1 MKIKFIFTAIP
12 LIILLACSDKNEQTE
27 MDYKPKSEIDSLESL
42 KQNKSKEVDSLK
54 NELEMLRSKRD
65 SLKSES
71 N

>member
-12 LIILLACSDKNEQTE
+12 LIIFIACSDNNEQNK
-27 MDYKPKSEIDSLESL
+27 MDYKPSSEIDSLESL
-42 KQNKSKEVDSLK
+42 KQYKSAEVDSLK
-54 NELEMLRSKRD
+54 KDLEMLRNKRD

>member
-1 MKIKFIFTAIP
+1 MKIKFIFTVIP

-27 MDYKPKSEIDSLESL
+27 MDYKSKSEIDSLEFL
-42 KQNKSKEVDSLK
+42 KKNKSAEVDSLK
-54 NELEMLRSKRD
+54 NELEMLRNKRD

>member
-27 MDYKPKSEIDSLESL
+27 MDYKSKSEIDSLEFL
-42 KQNKSKEVDSLK
+42 KKNKSAEVDSLK
-54 NELEMLRSKRD
+54 NELEMLRNKRD

>member
-12 LIILLACSDKNEQTE
+12 LIILLACSDNNEQNK
-27 MDYKPKSEIDSLESL
+27 MDYKPSSEIDSLKAQ
-42 KQNKSKEVDSLK
+42 KQNKSAEVDSLK
-54 NELEMLRSKRD
+54 NELEMLRNKRD

>member
-1 MKIKFIFTAIP
+1 MKIKFIFTVIP

-27 MDYKPKSEIDSLESL
+27 MDYKSKSEIDSLEFL
-42 KQNKSKEVDSLK
+42 KKNKSAEVDSLK
-54 NELEMLRSKRD
+54 KDLEMLRNKRD